1 MIASGRAGFVS
12 LGHRNFRLY
21 LIGQGVSQTGT
32 WMQTVAMGWLVL
44 HLTGRG
50 ELLGLVTAV
59 QFIPTLLL
67 GAFAGALADRLSR
80 WRILQTTQ
88 VLAGLLATALG
99 VMVVTDTIRV
109 WSLFVFAAAIGTVNS
124 FDTPVRSSFV
134 HEMVGPEDLTG
145 AVGIASTTNN
155 VSRIIGPAV
164 AGGLIA
170 VFGLSSCFFVNGVSY
185 VAAIVAFLLMRR
197 REFIVT
203 PSSSRE
209 QGQVRA
215 GLRVVW
221 GDPRLRTPM
230 VMTIVIGALAYENQ
244 VSLPLLAKNTFG
256 GNAGSYGFLSS
267 AMGVGSVLGGL
278 AIARMGRATHRR
290 IGYAAAFLGVA
301 MLAGAAMP
309 SMAFM
314 IVALLFV
321 GAGSVAFITSNSATL
336 QLTAPPQMR
345 GRVMALYVTAIIGTT
360 PFGGPIIGFIGQQ
373 FGARATYVTGGLACL
388 LTAAVGWR
396 SLAAS
401 TEESVSAAE
410 DAVIERR
417 AVIEG
422 EGLSAGKGS
431 LPGTV
436 PTLED

>member
-1 MIASGRAGFVS
+1 MTATGRVGFAS
-12 LGHRNFRLY
+12 LHHRNFRLY
-21 LIGQGVSQTGT
+21 LIGQGVSQAGT

-44 HLTGRG
+44 RLTGRG

-99 VMVVTDTIRV
+99 VMVLTDTIRV
-109 WSLFVFAAAIGTVNS
+109 WSLFVFAACIGTVNS

-134 HEMVGPEDLTG
+134 HEMVGPDDLTG

-155 VSRIIGPAV
+155 VSRIIGPAL
-164 AGGLIA
+164 AGALIA
-170 VFGLSSCFFVNGVSY
+170 WLDLWSCFFVNGISY
-185 VAAIVAFLLMRR
+185 LAAIAAFLLMRR
-197 REFIVT
+197 AEFIIT
-203 PSSSRE
+203 PAAERHK
-209 QGQVRA
+209 GQVRA

-221 GDPRLRTPM
+221 ADPRLRTPM
-230 VMTIVIGALAYENQ
+230 LMTVVIGALAYENQ
-244 VSLPLLAKNTFG
+244 VSLPLLAKYTFG
-256 GNAGSYGFLSS
+256 DRAENYGFLSS
-267 AMGVGSVLGGL
+267 AMGIGSVLGGL
-278 AIARMGRATHRR
+278 VIARMGRATHRR
-290 IGYAAAFLGVA
+290 IGHAAAFLGVA
-301 MLAGAAMP
+301 MLIGAAMP
-309 SMAFM
+309 SMALM
-314 IVALLFV
+314 LIALLFV

-360 PFGGPIIGFIGQQ
+360 PFGGPIIGFIGQH
-373 FGARATYVTGGLACL
+373 FGARATYITGGLACL
-388 LTAAVGWR
+388 VTAAVGWR

-401 TEESVSAAE
+401 TEEAVSESE

-417 AVIEG
+417 ALLEG
-422 EGLSAGKGS
+422 EDLTSGKGS
-431 LPGTV
+431 LPGPLTGA
-436 PTLED
+436 DD

>member
-1 MIASGRAGFVS
+1 
-12 LGHRNFRLY
+12 
-21 LIGQGVSQTGT
+21 
-32 WMQTVAMGWLVL
+32 VA
-44 HLTGRG
+44 
-50 ELLGLVTAV
+50 
-59 QFIPTLLL
+59 
-67 GAFAGALADRLSR
+67 
-80 WRILQTTQ
+80 
-88 VLAGLLATALG
+88 
-99 VMVVTDTIRV
+99 
-109 WSLFVFAAAIGTVNS
+109 
-124 FDTPVRSSFV
+124 
-134 HEMVGPEDLTG
+134 
-145 AVGIASTTNN
+145 
-155 VSRIIGPAV
+155 RIIGPAV

-185 VAAIVAFLLMRR
+185 VAAIVAFLVMRR
-197 REFIVT
+197 SEFIVT

-230 VMTIVIGALAYENQ
+230 LMTIVIGALAYENQ

-360 PFGGPIIGFIGQQ
+360 PFGGPIIGFIGQH

-431 LPGTV
+431 LPGAV